1 MSILQVG
8 SLRAESGQT
17 VSGYCYAPVGI
28 ADIRLPIVLMHG
40 SRPGPRLAITAGIH
54 SSEFLGVE
62 SLRDLLRAVAPT
74 KLKGQIVACP
84 LAHPPSTYGHRLS
97 NSPLDDIDPNRVFP
111 GNPAGKPTER
121 MVAWLF
127 ENLIRGSDVF
137 IDLHGGGLS
146 EGLVPHTAYRTSGN
160 DAQDRRAL
168 ELAEGFGLVDV
179 VRGKTSAG
187 GNSHAAATREQIV
200 GLLVEAGQ
208 LGERSPEMIAHVRDG
223 VLRVMEKIGMI
234 DQSLPATKQ
243 LPRHWTWVAE
253 VASTLEGLWYPEF
266 EIGEN
271 VQQGALLGRIV
282 DPLDNLLATIEAP
295 GTGRVMYG
303 ERGLMIGCGDI
314 LAAIATSE
322 D

>member
-1 MSILQVG
+1 LSILQVG
-8 SLRAESGQT
+8 PLRAESGQKA
-17 VSGYCYAPVGI
+17 SGYCYAPVGM
-28 ADIRLPIVLMHG
+28 ADIRLPVVLIHG
-40 SRPGPRLAITAGIH
+40 RRPGPRLALTAGIH

-62 SLRDLLRAVAPT
+62 SLRSLLRAVDPT
-74 KLKGQIVACP
+74 RLKGQIVACP

-137 IDLHGGGLS
+137 IDLHSGGLS

-160 DAQDRRAL
+160 DAQDRRGL
-168 ELAEGFGLVDV
+168 ELADVFGLADV
-179 VRGKTSAG
+179 VRGKTASG

-208 LGERSPEMIAHVRDG
+208 LGVRSPEMVAQVRDG
-223 VLRVMEKIGMI
+223 ILRVMEKIGMI
-234 DQSLPATKQ
+234 DQSLPALKQ
-243 LPRHWTWVAE
+243 APRHWTWVAE
-253 VASTLEGLWYPEF
+253 VESTLEGLWYPEF
-266 EIGEN
+266 EIGDDIHE
-271 VQQGALLGRIV
+271 GAVLGRIV
-282 DPLDNLLATIEAP
+282 DPLDNLLATIVAP
-295 GTGRVMYG
+295 ASGRVMYG

-314 LAAIATSE
+314 LAAIAERE